1 LNLIYISNDI
11 EKTKQELIKKYE
23 NIYLFEDIDLKLEM
37 VKAIKEEAYQTSD
50 EEKYILIKAINF
62 RIESQNALLKI
73 LEETPNKINF
83 IILTTSK
90 YALLDTI
97 RSRISIETFNY
108 PLPEVEFD
116 LNIKRLTTKDI
127 YETLKKPL
135 DKQEIKSFIYQ
146 VFKNIESPDD
156 EVLENF
162 ELAIKLVDLNTDRQ
176 AIISLL
182 LLSIRSLN
190 ANLQTFK

>member
-1 LNLIYISNDI
+1 LNIIYISNDI
-11 EKTKQELIKKYE
+11 EKAKEEIVDKYE
-23 NIYLFEDIDLKLEM
+23 NIYIFEDIDLKLEL
-37 VKAIKEEAYQTSD
+37 VTSIKEEAYKTT
-50 EEKYILIKAINF
+50 EKEKYILIKAINF

-73 LEETPNKINF
+73 LEETPDRVNF

-97 RSRISIETFNY
+97 KSRMSIKIINYNLPKIEFN
-108 PLPEVEFD
+108 
-116 LNIKRLTTKDI
+116 LNINRLTTKDI

-135 DKQEIKSFIYQ
+135 DKQELKSFIYE
-146 VFKNIESPDD
+146 VFKNIQNPNKEL
-156 EVLENF
+156 LEDF

-182 LLSIRSLN
+182 LLSIRNLN
-190 ANLQTFK
+190 ANLQNFK

>member
-1 LNLIYISNDI
+1 LNIIYISNDI
-11 EKTKQELIKKYE
+11 EKAKEEIVNKYE
-23 NIYLFEDIDLKLEM
+23 NIYIFEDIDLKLEL
-37 VKAIKEEAYQTSD
+37 VKSIKEEAYKTT
-50 EEKYILIKAINF
+50 EKEKYILIKAINF

-73 LEETPNKINF
+73 LEETPDRVNF

-97 RSRISIETFNY
+97 KSRMSIKIINYNLPKIEFN
-108 PLPEVEFD
+108 
-116 LNIKRLTTKDI
+116 LNINRLTTKDI

-135 DKQEIKSFIYQ
+135 DKQELKSFIYE
-146 VFKNIESPDD
+146 VFKNIQNPNKEL
-156 EVLENF
+156 LEDF

-182 LLSIRSLN
+182 LLSIRNLN
-190 ANLQTFK
+190 ANLQNFK

>member
-11 EKTKQELIKKYE
+11 EKAKEEIVSIYE
-23 NIYLFEDIDLKLEM
+23 NIYIFEDIDLKLEL
-37 VKAIKEEAYQTSD
+37 VKAIKEEAYQTT
-50 EEKYILIKAINF
+50 EKEKYILIKAINF

-73 LEETPNKINF
+73 LEETPEKINF

-97 RSRISIETFNY
+97 RSRMSIKTINYKLPKIEFN
-108 PLPEVEFD
+108 
-116 LNIKRLTTKDI
+116 LNINRLTTKDI

-135 DKQEIKSFIYQ
+135 DKQELKSFIYTL
-146 VFKNIESPDD
+146 FKNIKNPDS
-156 EVLENF
+156 EILENF
-162 ELAIKLVDLNTDRQ
+162 ELAIKLIDLNSDRC

-182 LLSIRSLN
+182 LLSIRNLN

>member
-1 LNLIYISNDI
+1 LNIIYISNDI
-11 EKTKQELIKKYE
+11 EKAKEEIISKYK
-23 NIYLFEDIDLKLEM
+23 NIYIFEDIDLKLEL
-37 VKAIKEEAYQTSD
+37 VKSIKEEAYQTTEKD
-50 EEKYILIKAINF
+50 KYILIKAVNF

-73 LEETPNKINF
+73 LEETPDKVNF

-97 RSRISIETFNY
+97 KSRMSIQTINYNLPKIEFN
-108 PLPEVEFD
+108 
-116 LNIKRLTTKDI
+116 LNINRLTTKDI

-135 DKQEIKSFIYQ
+135 DKQELKSFIYEI
-146 VFKNIESPDD
+146 FKNIQNPNKEL
-156 EVLENF
+156 LEDF
-162 ELAIKLVDLNTDRQ
+162 ELAIKLVDLNTDKQ

-182 LLSIRSLN
+182 LLSIRNLN

>member
-1 LNLIYISNDI
+1 LNIIYISNDI
-11 EKTKQELIKKYE
+11 EKAKEEIVDKYE
-23 NIYLFEDIDLKLEM
+23 NIYIFEDIDLKLEL
-37 VKAIKEEAYQTSD
+37 VKSIKEEAYKTT
-50 EEKYILIKAINF
+50 EKEKYILIKAINF

-73 LEETPNKINF
+73 LEETPDRVNF

-97 RSRISIETFNY
+97 KSRMSIKIINYNLPKIEFN
-108 PLPEVEFD
+108 
-116 LNIKRLTTKDI
+116 LNINRLTTKDI

-135 DKQEIKSFIYQ
+135 DKQELKSFIYE
-146 VFKNIESPDD
+146 VFKNIQNPNKEL
-156 EVLENF
+156 LEDF

-182 LLSIRSLN
+182 LLSIRNLN
-190 ANLQTFK
+190 ANLQNFK

>member
-11 EKTKQELIKKYE
+11 DKLKEELISKYE
-23 NIYLFEDIDLKLEM
+23 NIYIFEDIDLKLDM
-37 VKAIKEEAYQTSD
+37 VKEIKEEAYQTS
-50 EEKYILIKAINF
+50 EIEKYILIKAINF

-73 LEETPNKINF
+73 LEETPEKINF

-97 RSRISIETFNY
+97 RSRMSIKTFNY
-108 PLPEVEFD
+108 PLPEIEFD

-135 DKQEIKSFIYQ
+135 EKQELKSFIYQ
-146 VFKNIESPDD
+146 LFKNIENPDD

-162 ELAIKLVDLNTDRQ
+162 ELAIKLVDLNTDKQ

-182 LLSIRSLN
+182 LLSIRNLN

>member
-1 LNLIYISNDI
+1 MNIIYISNDI
-11 EKTKQELIKKYE
+11 EKAKEEIISKYK
-23 NIYLFEDIDLKLEM
+23 NIYIFEDIDLKLEL
-37 VKAIKEEAYQTSD
+37 VKSIKEEAYQTTEKD
-50 EEKYILIKAINF
+50 KYILIKAVNF

-73 LEETPNKINF
+73 LEETPDKVNF

-97 RSRISIETFNY
+97 KSRMSIKTINYNLPKIEFN
-108 PLPEVEFD
+108 
-116 LNIKRLTTKDI
+116 LNINRLTTKDI

-135 DKQEIKSFIYQ
+135 DKQELKSFIYEI
-146 VFKNIESPDD
+146 FKNIQNPNKEL
-156 EVLENF
+156 LEDF
-162 ELAIKLVDLNTDRQ
+162 ELAIKLVDLNTDKQ

-182 LLSIRSLN
+182 LLSIRNLN

>member
-11 EKTKQELIKKYE
+11 EKSKEELISKYE
-23 NIYLFEDIDLKLEM
+23 NLYIFEDTDLKLDM
-37 VKAIKEEAYQTSD
+37 VKQIKEEAYTTT
-50 EEKYILIKAINF
+50 EKEKYILIKAVNF

-73 LEETPNKINF
+73 LEETPDKINF

-97 RSRISIETFNY
+97 KSRINIETLNY
-108 PLPEVEFD
+108 SLPKVEFD
-116 LNIKRLTTKDI
+116 LNINRLTTKDI
-127 YETLKKPL
+127 YETLKKQL
-135 DKQEIKSFIYQ
+135 DKQELKSFIYQ
-146 VFKNIESPDD
+146 LFKNIENPDD
-156 EVLENF
+156 ELLQNF

-176 AIISLL
+176 SILSLL
-182 LLSIRSLN
+182 LLSIRNLN

>member
-1 LNLIYISNDI
+1 LNIIYISNDI
-11 EKTKQELIKKYE
+11 DKLKEELISKYE
-23 NIYLFEDIDLKLEM
+23 NIYIFEDIDLKLDM
-37 VKAIKEEAYQTSD
+37 VKEIKEEAYQTS
-50 EEKYILIKAINF
+50 EIEKYILIKAINF

-73 LEETPNKINF
+73 LEETPKKVNF

-97 RSRISIETFNY
+97 RSRMNIETLNY
-108 PLPEVEFD
+108 PLPEIEFD

-135 DKQEIKSFIYQ
+135 DKQELKSFIYQ
-146 VFKNIESPDD
+146 LFKNIENPDD

-162 ELAIKLVDLNTDRQ
+162 ELAIKLVDLNTDKQ

-182 LLSIRSLN
+182 LLSIRNLN

>member
-1 LNLIYISNDI
+1 
-11 EKTKQELIKKYE
+11 
-23 NIYLFEDIDLKLEM
+23 M
-37 VKAIKEEAYQTSD
+37 
-50 EEKYILIKAINF
+50 
-62 RIESQNALLKI
+62 LKI
-73 LEETPNKINF
+73 LEETPKKVNF

-90 YALLDTI
+90 YALLETI
-97 RSRISIETFNY
+97 RSRMSIETFNY
-108 PLPEVEFD
+108 PLPKIEFD

-135 DKQEIKSFIYQ
+135 DKQELKSFIYQ
-146 VFKNIESPDD
+146 LFKNIENPDD

-162 ELAIKLVDLNTDRQ
+162 ELAIKLVDLNTDKQ

-182 LLSIRSLN
+182 LLSIRNLN